1 MDEQG
6 IGHNSGP
13 VDAGALQAFVD
24 RITDLENDKRA
35 AMEDIKDICA
45 EAKSFGYDPKAIK
58 SLVRESLMD
67 ASAKAK
73 RESEAAIEELYRAA
87 LGMN

>member
-24 RITDLENDKRA
+24 RITDRENDKRA
-35 AMEDIKDICA
+35 AMDDIKDICT
-45 EAKSFGYDPKAIK
+45 EAKSAGFKPKAI
-58 SLVRESLMD
+58 LRIVRESLMD
-67 ASAKAK
+67 ASKKAK
-73 RESEAAIEELYRAA
+73 REEEDAEYDLYMRD
-87 LGMN
+87 LGLI

>member
-1 MDEQG
+1 MDKQG

-35 AMEDIKDICA
+35 AMDDIKDICT
-45 EAKSFGYDPKAIK
+45 EAKSAGFKPKAI
-58 SLVRESLMD
+58 LRIVRESLMD
-67 ASAKAK
+67 ASKKAKARRKEK
-73 RESEAAIEELYRAA
+73 RYTNCLCAT
-87 LGMN
+87 LG